1 MKNIFNNLLF
11 KVFCGI
17 VLGIALG
24 YYAPEWFYRIL
35 ITFQVLFSNFLKFA
49 IPLIMMGLIMPSIS
63 DLGKNA
69 GKLLLI
75 TIGIAY
81 AFTLF
86 SGFSTYLVGE
96 SVFPSLLRGEE
107 LGTIVDTGRTLP
119 PYFTIEMPPLA
130 DVMSALLFSFIIG
143 IGLSLREESRLTEVV
158 KEFGDIV
165 KWLIVK
171 AIIPILPVYIMCIFA
186 EITFSG
192 KVMEIIKVFFKLIL
206 ILFVMHFALLIIQ
219 YLIAGAIARK
229 NPFKALMTMLPA
241 YVTALGTQSSAATIP
256 VTLRQALKLGI
267 SQRIAGFVIP
277 LCATIHLSG
286 STMKITAC
294 ALALMMLQ
302 GMPYDFSLF
311 AGFIMMLGVV
321 MIAAPGVPGG
331 AIMAAFGVLNS
342 ILGFNEAQ
350 QGLMIALYIAMDSF
364 GTACNVTG
372 DGAVALIVDKCEV
385 RGARCE
391 PHRQVK
397 TLGKDI

>member
-11 KVFCGI
+11 KVVCGI
-17 VLGIALG
+17 LFGIALG
-24 YYAPEWFYRIL
+24 YYAPEWLYRIL

-49 IPLIMMGLIMPSIS
+49 IPLILMGLIMPSIS

-96 SVFPSLLRGEE
+96 SLFPSLLQGEQ
-107 LGTIVDTGRTLP
+107 LGAIVDKGKSLP

-143 IGLSLREESRLTEVV
+143 IGLSFREESKLTEVI

-165 KWLIVK
+165 KWLIVR
-171 AIIPILPVYIMCIFA
+171 AIIPILPIYIMCIFA
-186 EITFSG
+186 EITFNG
-192 KVMEIIKVFFKLIL
+192 QVMAIMKVFFKLIL
-206 ILFVMHFALLIIQ
+206 VLFVMHIALLIIQ
-219 YLIAGAIARK
+219 YLIAGSIAGK
-229 NPFKALMTMLPA
+229 NPFKALATMLPA
-241 YVTALGTQSSAATIP
+241 YATALGTQSSAATIP

-331 AIMAAFGVLNS
+331 AIMAALGVLNS

-372 DGAVALIVDKCEV
+372 DGAVALIVDKC
-385 RGARCE
+385 
-391 PHRQVK
+391 
-397 TLGKDI
+397 GKNEKNERMRK

>member
-11 KVFCGI
+11 KVVCGI
-17 VLGIALG
+17 LFGIALG
-24 YYAPEWFYRIL
+24 YYAPEWLYRIL

-49 IPLIMMGLIMPSIS
+49 IPLILMGLIMPSIS

-96 SVFPSLLRGEE
+96 SLFPSLLQGEQ
-107 LGTIVDTGRTLP
+107 LGAIVDKGKSLP

-130 DVMSALLFSFIIG
+130 DVMSALLFC
-143 IGLSLREESRLTEVV
+143 
-158 KEFGDIV
+158 DIV
-165 KWLIVK
+165 KWLIVR
-171 AIIPILPVYIMCIFA
+171 AIIPILPIYIMCIFA
-186 EITFSG
+186 EITFNG
-192 KVMEIIKVFFKLIL
+192 QVMAIMKVFFKLIL
-206 ILFVMHFALLIIQ
+206 VLFVMHIALLIIQ
-219 YLIAGAIARK
+219 YLIAGSIAGK
-229 NPFKALMTMLPA
+229 NPFKALATMLPA
-241 YVTALGTQSSAATIP
+241 YATALGTQSSAATIP

-331 AIMAAFGVLNS
+331 AIMAALGVLNS

-372 DGAVALIVDKCEV
+372 DGAVALIVDKCGEN
-385 RGARCE
+385 E
-391 PHRQVK
+391 K
-397 TLGKDI
+397 ISK